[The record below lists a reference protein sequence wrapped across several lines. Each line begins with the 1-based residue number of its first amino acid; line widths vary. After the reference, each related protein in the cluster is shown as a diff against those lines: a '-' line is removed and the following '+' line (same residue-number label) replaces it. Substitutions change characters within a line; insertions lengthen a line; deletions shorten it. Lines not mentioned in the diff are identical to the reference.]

1 MFQSGEKDLPYEDSS
16 VKRTYLIHDII
27 WMGFAF
33 LVCLG
38 GLKLGFGSFHQP
50 HAGFMPFLSGL
61 ILGLLA
67 LVDLISGVVN
77 HWKQEKADKEIW
89 ANIHWG
95 KLFLTLAI
103 LFLYTVLF
111 NTLGFILATIPLL
124 FFLYRLMEPRPWWGV
139 IIASVI
145 TTGLFYLGFKVGLD
159 SQLPRGFLGF

>member
-1 MFQSGEKDLPYEDSS
+1 MK
-16 VKRTYLIHDII
+16 KTYLIHDIV

-61 ILGLLA
+61 TLGLLA
-67 LVDLISGVVN
+67 LADLISGAVN
-77 HWKQEKADKEIW
+77 HWKHEKADKEIW
-89 ANIHWG
+89 ADIHWG
-95 KLFLTLAI
+95 KLFITLAL
-103 LFLYTVLF
+103 LFAYAILF

-124 FFLYRLMEPRPWWGV
+124 FFLYRLMEPRPWWE
-139 IIASVI
+139 IAIASAV
-145 TTGLFYLGFKVGLD
+145 TTGFFYLGFKVGLD

>member
-1 MFQSGEKDLPYEDSS
+1 MFQSSEKELPREDSR
-16 VKRTYLIHDII
+16 VKKTYLIHDIV

-61 ILGLLA
+61 TLGLLA
-67 LVDLISGVVN
+67 LADLISGVVN
-77 HWKQEKADKEIW
+77 HWKHEKADKEIW
-89 ANIHWG
+89 ADIHWG
-95 KLFLTLAI
+95 KLFLTLAL
-103 LFLYTVLF
+103 LFAYTILF
-111 NTLGFILATIPLL
+111 NTLGFLLATIPLL

-139 IIASVI
+139 VIASLV